1 MLRSSLRNLQ
11 SKFLHSTKVDFNQK
25 IFLNSFSETKLIDY
39 GCQVIKNFISKEQ
52 ASFLN
57 ELTSSV
63 HNIHKINNKL
73 LDIDQASL
81 GKSFF
86 DKRSRIFYSSSN
98 QRYLGVDYGM
108 IDIFNPV
115 QKHLFEKIIY
125 DKYISIQN
133 KILEQ
138 LYSCLRKLDLSLR
151 WTNLYLYKDVCWP
164 RPLHIDTNN
173 IQIKVFLPCM
183 DILDLRQGP
192 YSYVPYSH
200 KWQYVHRLNQKYN
213 KIFNSDLGADNY
225 DSTFF
230 SSSMALPLFADKRSI
245 IITMQNGIHGDLV
258 AETGYGKNL
267 FVWAFHP
274 SGLF

>member
-1 MLRSSLRNLQ
+1 MSSLFGFIIIFVLLNLQ
-11 SKFLHSTKVDFNQK
+11 GSALSKIVKSIHDAKYQIPEKYTVVTN
-25 IFLNSFSETKLIDY
+25 Y
-39 GCQVIKNFISKEQ
+39 NFDD
-52 ASFLN
+52 
-57 ELTSSV
+57 V
-63 HNIHKINNKL
+63 
-73 LDIDQASL
+73 
-81 GKSFF
+81 
-86 DKRSRIFYSSSN
+86 
-98 QRYLGVDYGM
+98 